1 MGRSPI
7 SCATACTSVSS
18 TTRARAIP
26 ASTLRSPRG
35 GEVVGALGWGEG
47 FEEPADLLPKALDG
61 PLGSPP
67 EERLQFGKGVLDWI
81 EVGTVG
87 RQVEQDSACLFDQ
100 RSHVWTLVAR

>member
-47 FEEPADLLPKALDG
+47 FEEPADLLPKDLDG

-81 EVGTVG
+81 EGRDVGPEG
-87 RQVEQDSACLFDQ
+87 EQGCACLFGQ
-100 RSHVWTLVAR
+100 RSRGWTLVAR